1 MKNGCVEENLQKSTI
16 YRKSVTVHQK
26 HGSTGHVGEAG
37 VCLHLIYLKMQNFA
51 AKKFAYRFSAC
62 PCWLNRNLQLGDG

>member
-1 MKNGCVEENLQKSTI
+1 MNNIFVSGKNGCVEENLLKSTI

-37 VCLHLIYLKMQNFA
+37 VCLFA
-51 AKKFAYRFSAC
+51 FNIPTNAKLCSKKNVHKVFR
-62 PCWLNRNLQLGDG
+62 RVRVG